1 MLVSV
6 IIPYFNDE
14 LNINKSVSSA
24 LNQTYKNLEIIIV
37 DDENTKNSLVVLK
50 KYKKKK
56 NIKIIRTKY
65 NSGVALARNKGIEKS
80 KGKLIA
86 FLDSD
91 DYWNKNKL
99 MEQVNAFKNNNID
112 ICYTNYSGFVDNNK
126 IKYKIRSPKRMN
138 FNKFLRECPISCS
151 SVVIK
156 KKILSKH
163 KFKKLKTKEDYLLW
177 LELSKKKYKFFGL
190 DKFLSF
196 YRIRDNSLSA
206 LHFNKLFS
214 AYKIY
219 SYYLKFNLFFSLML
233 ISRLYMNAFIKKYL

>member
-65 NSGVALARNKGIEKS
+65 NSGVALARNKGIKKS

-99 MEQVNAFKNNNID
+99 KEQVNAFKKNDID
-112 ICYTNYSGFVDNNK
+112 ICYTNYSGFVDNKK

-138 FNKFLRECPISCS
+138 FNKFLKECPISCS

-156 KKILSKH
+156 KK
-163 KFKKLKTKEDYLLW
+163 
-177 LELSKKKYKFFGL
+177 
-190 DKFLSF
+190 
-196 YRIRDNSLSA
+196 N
-206 LHFNKLFS
+206 
-214 AYKIY
+214 
-219 SYYLKFNLFFSLML
+219 
-233 ISRLYMNAFIKKYL
+233 IK